1 MFLSGHNL
9 KEHCLFLS
17 FISFN
22 AIFKVREELI
32 MSWKFSFI
40 LLFAI
45 FAVACDRKEK
55 AGESILTTSDS
66 AESKLN
72 NSHSVSTAKTE
83 GPEPASIPYSPV
95 KPIRQVIQE
104 EQPEPRN
111 YGWWKKRHRKISSTV
126 KNCKTNAI
134 LFAGDSI
141 TEDWEINGSKAI
153 EKHLSQWNIINTG
166 IGGDRTRHL
175 YYRLNS
181 YDFSKCKIQATVLMI
196 GTNDTHDL
204 KSPTAIAQG
213 IRNIISLLN
222 KKFPDVPVLLYGI
235 FPRGYMDNRYRENNT
250 KVNDIISKYHDGR
263 NIFYYNIN
271 RNFLNS
277 RNQITRKV
285 MYDYLHLTPGSYAI
299 WATHISRNLKIILGK
314 KSADY
319 IKITPW
325 SHRFMLLAQP
335 TAASQRIDFISGF

>member
-1 MFLSGHNL
+1 
-9 KEHCLFLS
+9 
-17 FISFN
+17 
-22 AIFKVREELI
+22 
-32 MSWKFSFI
+32 MSWKFSLI
-40 LLFAI
+40 LLFAVFI
-45 FAVACDRKEK
+45 VACDRGENKT
-55 AGESILTTSDS
+55 GESVFPATNSASSTPTVNHNISTSQT
-66 AESKLN
+66 EKSK
-72 NSHSVSTAKTE
+72 
-83 GPEPASIPYSPV
+83 PASIPYSPL
-95 KPIRQVIQE
+95 KPIREVIQE
-104 EQPEPRN
+104 DQPEPRN
-111 YGWWKKRHRKISSTV
+111 FGWWKKRHRKISDVV

-141 TEDWEINGSKAI
+141 TEDWEINGAKAI

-181 YDFSKCKIQATVLMI
+181 YDFSKCRVQATILMI

-204 KSPTAIAQG
+204 KSPTLIAQG
-213 IRNIISLLN
+213 IRNIISLLL
-222 KKFPDVPVLLYGI
+222 KKFPDAPILLYGI
-235 FPRGYMDNRYRENNT
+235 FPRGYAENRYRENNN
-250 KVNDIISKYHDGR
+250 KVNEIISKYHDKKI
-263 NIFYYNIN
+263 IFYYNIN

-299 WATHISRNLKIILGK
+299 WAAHISRNLKIILGK

-335 TAASQRIDFISGF
+335 TAASQRIDFISGI